1 MIGRMRRFM
10 RDLPARLMLRFDRAL
25 RPAGSATTRAR
36 VGMLILGFACVYF
49 VIALR
54 LVHLGVMPEDQLP
67 RRTGAADAVA
77 AARPDILDR
86 NGTLLA
92 SDIKTA
98 SLYADPRRIIDVD
111 EATESIRSV
120 LPDLDPVEMRERL
133 ASKRSF
139 VWLKRE
145 ITRTQQDEIYRLGLP
160 GIGFLRENRRIY
172 PAGPVAGHVLGHVN
186 IDNAGI
192 AGMEKW
198 VDGRGLAE
206 LHQAGLATG
215 RALQPVELALDLSV
229 QHAIRDELAAA
240 KQTFNAI
247 AAAGLALDVDTGEI
261 VGMVSLPDYD
271 PNRPGRSIDPT
282 RLNRLTT
289 GVYEMGSTFKALTL
303 AMALDSG
310 KLTLDSR
317 FDATAPL
324 RYGSFTID
332 DFHPQRRV
340 LSMSEVFIHSSNIGS
355 ARVALALGVDAHK
368 AFLKKMGQLDRLRT
382 ELPESAEPLLPKNWS
397 EISTVTIAFGH
408 GLSVAPLQSVM
419 ATAALVNGGLLI
431 PPTFLKR
438 SPEEARELAKQVIRP
453 ATSEKMRYLMRLN
466 VEQGTAKRAEV
477 EGYYVGGKTGTSEK
491 VVNGRYAKD
500 KVMTAFMGAFP
511 ADKPRYLLLVMLD
524 EPKATPET
532 HGYATSGYNAVPV
545 AGKIIARIAPL
556 LGLKP
561 RQDLPTAE
569 RLLTVR
575 RQAAN

>member
-1 MIGRMRRFM
+1 MI
-10 RDLPARLMLRFDRAL
+10 ARLL
-25 RPAGSATTRAR
+25 RPSGSTTMRAR
-36 VGMLILGFACVYF
+36 VGLLILGFATIYA

-54 LVHLGVMPEDQLP
+54 LVHLGVAPESHSA
-67 RRTGAADAVA
+67 RRGLAADAIA
-77 AARPDILDR
+77 ASRPDILDR
-86 NGTLLA
+86 TGTLLA

-98 SLYADPRRIIDVD
+98 SLYADPRRIVDVD
-111 EATESIRSV
+111 EAAEMITSV
-120 LPDLDPVEMRERL
+120 LPDLDAVEVRERL
-133 ASKRSF
+133 ASKRGF

-145 ITRTQQDEIYRLGLP
+145 ITRDQQERIHRLGLP
-160 GIGFLRENRRIY
+160 GVGFLRENRRIY
-172 PAGPVAGHVLGHVN
+172 PAGPQAGHLLGHVN
-186 IDNAGI
+186 IDNSGI
-192 AGMEKW
+192 AGIEKW
-198 VDGRGLAE
+198 IDGGGLAE

-215 RALQPVELALDLSV
+215 RTLEPIQLALDLSV
-229 QHAIRDELAAA
+229 QHAVRDELAHARDGF
-240 KQTFNAI
+240 KAI

-261 VGMVSLPDYD
+261 VAMVSLPDYD
-271 PNRPGRSIDPT
+271 PNRPGKSMDPS

-289 GVYEMGSTFKALTL
+289 GVYEMGSTFKALTV

-310 KLTLDSR
+310 KINLASR

-324 RYGSFTID
+324 HYGTFTID

-340 LSMSEVFIHSSNIGS
+340 LSTPEVFIHSSNIGS
-355 ARVALALGVDAHK
+355 AKMALAIGVEGHK
-368 AFLKKMGQLDRLRT
+368 SFLKKMGQLDRLRT
-382 ELPESAEPLLPKNWS
+382 ELPESAEPLVPKNWS

-419 ATAALVNGGLLI
+419 ATAALVNGGRLI

-438 SPEEARELAKQVIRP
+438 SPEDASPLARQVIRP
-453 ATSEKMRYLMRLN
+453 ETSTAMRYLMRLN

-477 EGYYVGGKTGTSEK
+477 DGFYVGGKTGTSEK

-500 KVMTAFMGAFP
+500 KLLTAFMGVFP

-532 HGYATSGYNAVPV
+532 AGYATSGYNAVPV

-569 RLLTVR
+569 RLLTVQ
-575 RQAAN
+575 RQATN

>member
-1 MIGRMRRFM
+1 MTGRAAAHLRMLPGRM
-10 RDLPARLMLRFDRAL
+10 AACFDRSL
-25 RPAGSATTRAR
+25 RPSGSAAAR
-36 VGMLILGFACVYF
+36 MRLGLLILGFACIYG

-54 LVHLGVMPEDQLP
+54 LVQLGIAPEEHL
-67 RRTGAADAVA
+67 RRRGNAADAVA
-77 AARPDILDR
+77 ASRPDLYDR
-86 NGTLLA
+86 EGKLLA
-92 SDIKTA
+92 SDIRTV
-98 SLYADPRRIIDVD
+98 SLFADPRRVVDAD
-111 EATESIRSV
+111 EAAEQITRV
-120 LPDLDPVEMRERL
+120 LPELDLMEMRERL
-133 ASKRSF
+133 SSKRGF

-145 ITRTQQDEIYRLGLP
+145 ITRAQQEEVHKLGLP
-160 GIGFLRENRRIY
+160 GVGFLRESRRIY
-172 PAGPVAGHVLGHVN
+172 PAGAQAGHVLGHVN
-186 IDNAGI
+186 IDNTGI
-192 AGMEKW
+192 AGIEKW
-198 VDGRGLAE
+198 IDGRGLAE

-215 RALQPVELALDLSV
+215 RALQPIELALDLSV
-229 QHAIRDELAAA
+229 QHAIRDELQIAKDHFKAA
-240 KQTFNAI
+240 

-261 VGMVSLPDYD
+261 VAMVSLPDYD
-271 PNRPGRSIDPT
+271 PNRPGKSIDPS

-289 GVYEMGSTFKALTL
+289 GVYEMGSTFKALTV

-310 KLTLDSR
+310 KVNLNSR

-324 RYGSFTID
+324 KYGTFTID

-340 LSMSEVFIHSSNIGS
+340 MSTSEVFIHSSNIGS
-355 ARVALALGVDAHK
+355 ARMALAVGVDGHK

-382 ELPESAEPLLPKNWS
+382 ELPESAEPLVPKHWG
-397 EISTVTIAFGH
+397 ELSTVTIAFGH

-419 ATAALVNGGLLI
+419 ATAALVNGGRLI

-438 SPEEARELAKQVIRP
+438 SAEEASESAKQVIRP
-453 ATSEKMRYLMRLN
+453 ETSEKMRYLMRLN

-477 EGYYVGGKTGTSEK
+477 DGFYVGGKTGTSEK

-500 KVMTAFMGAFP
+500 KVLTAFMGVFP

-532 HGYATSGYNAVPV
+532 NGYATSGYNAVPV

-561 RQDLPTAE
+561 RRDLPTAE

-575 RQAAN
+575 QAAN